1 MDGVAQSSFLGAA
14 TLESRV
20 SRLEDT
26 LIPAEVNLTYI
37 EDNITILQGNVST
50 LEAKDTF
57 DNLNI
62 INELNAFGSVNFGD
76 TIAFTEGGTFNGSI
90 TSELNTYTIS
100 GGQSRTSSIF
110 KTGTVLD
117 NTSAY
122 LQQTRMSDF
131 TPVSATSLSHNV
143 GKESSRRVF
152 NFTGGTNITF
162 TLNMQ
167 QPYDNVSDLYLP
179 LENDFLLCSLDQPRN
194 FSLIFNM
201 ILDDGST
208 YSGTWAFGTLKEYA
222 GGGLVQA
229 LSILMN
235 GPFVLPVVGV
245 QGEIRFR
252 IKSCGNGIGGD
263 GAFLIDIEV
272 YK

>member
-100 GGQSRTSSIF
+100 GG
-110 KTGTVLD
+110 
-117 NTSAY
+117 
-122 LQQTRMSDF
+122 
-131 TPVSATSLSHNV
+131 
-143 GKESSRRVF
+143 
-152 NFTGGTNITF
+152 
-162 TLNMQ
+162 
-167 QPYDNVSDLYLP
+167 
-179 LENDFLLCSLDQPRN
+179 
-194 FSLIFNM
+194 
-201 ILDDGST
+201 
-208 YSGTWAFGTLKEYA
+208 
-222 GGGLVQA
+222 
-229 LSILMN
+229 
-235 GPFVLPVVGV
+235 
-245 QGEIRFR
+245 
-252 IKSCGNGIGGD
+252 
-263 GAFLIDIEV
+263 
-272 YK
+272 